1 MISEQLLLA
10 QAAAPDWQTWLEP
23 TATVAI
29 AVALVLLCTFA
40 WALNLVALPGN
51 WIAVALLALYVWLG
65 PEQGRTAVGVAVLVA
80 CFGLAVIGEIIEFA
94 AGAMGAQ
101 RAGAS
106 RRSTVY
112 ALIGSMLGAIVGAIV
127 GLPVPV
133 IGSLLAAILFGGLG
147 AMAGAVYGESKG
159 GKPWRESVAIGHAAF
174 WGRTLGTLG
183 KASVGL
189 LIVILVLTSVLV

>member
-1 MISEQLLLA
+1 MFDLA
-10 QAAAPDWQTWLEP
+10 LPYSLILSSWTTWLEP
-23 TATVAI
+23 TGTALAAI
-29 AVALVLLCTFA
+29 ALILLCGLA
-40 WALNLVALPGN
+40 WATNLIALPGN

-65 PEQGRTAVGVAVLVA
+65 PEEGRAAVGLPVLFA
-80 CFGLAVIGEIIEFA
+80 AFLLALVGELVEFL

-112 ALIGSMLGAIVGAIV
+112 ALVGSIVGAITGAVV

-147 AMAGAVYGESKG
+147 ATAGAVYGESRG
-159 GKPWRESVAIGHAAF
+159 GKPWKESLSIGHAAF
-174 WGRTLGTLG
+174 WGRTLGTVG

-189 LIVILVLTSVLV
+189 IIVVVAAASVAF